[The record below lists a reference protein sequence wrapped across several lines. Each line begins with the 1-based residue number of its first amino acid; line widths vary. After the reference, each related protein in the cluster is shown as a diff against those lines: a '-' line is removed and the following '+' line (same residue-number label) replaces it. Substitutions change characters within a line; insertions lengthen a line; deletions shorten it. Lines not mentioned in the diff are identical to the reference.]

1 MTMVIILMV
10 TMMIMMNAVGGDL
23 HINTWMSKKQCG
35 SQGYTNTGRLV
46 AVATMFG
53 TMALQYGT

>member
-1 MTMVIILMV
+1 MM

-23 HINTWMSKKQCG
+23 HINNWMSKKQYV

-46 AVATMFG
+46 AVATLFG
-53 TMALQYGT
+53 TLVLQYGT

>member
-1 MTMVIILMV
+1 
-10 TMMIMMNAVGGDL
+10 MMIMMNAVGGDL